1 MIVLAI
7 VLTVIVAVL
16 LVVLLTPLVFE
27 IDTTEN
33 VYRISLRG
41 LVKVWPGIEGDSFC
55 LHIQVPFKHFRVTKF
70 TSTKKPKEEKPKK
83 KLFRQKSS
91 LGAPTAKQMLA
102 VVKSIKIRDFR
113 LQLDTDDFAR
123 NGQLYPLFYWVNEQG
138 LDCSVNFQGE
148 NHLSFTASTSLM
160 KMGWAWIRNT

>member
-1 MIVLAI
+1 MIVVTIVLA
-7 VLTVIVAVL
+7 VLVAVL

-33 VYRISLRG
+33 VYRVSLRG
-41 LVKVWPGIEGDSFC
+41 LVKVWPGIEDDTFC
-55 LHIQVPFKHFRVTKF
+55 LHIRVPFKHFRVTKF
-70 TSTKKPKEEKPKK
+70 ASTKKPKEAKPKK
-83 KLFRQKSS
+83 KLFRQKRSS
-91 LGAPTAKQMLA
+91 GAPSAKQMFA
-102 VVKSIKIRDFR
+102 VVKSIKIQDFR
-113 LQLDTDDFAR
+113 LQLDTNDFAR
-123 NGQLYPLFYWVNEQG
+123 NGQLYPLFYWVNQQG